1 MREVLRLV
9 QQQQS
14 ARAEL
19 AGLMQVSPETCVT
32 AAEQS
37 V

>member
-19 AGLMQVSPETCVT
+19 AGLMQVSPETR
-32 AAEQS
+32 
-37 V
+37 